1 MQQLHQQLGYPRT
14 PLLHAFLAERL
25 CDGVAVVAWLAL
37 LVPGQ
42 LRQHIGPWNPATLG
56 IGGSLALLLALALF
70 RWLWTSRSHWRQ
82 HLPSAHLARAC
93 LPASGVSLGIW
104 GVEAMILL
112 LLVQA
117 ISPAATLS
125 PGQAI
130 SIYLL
135 SGTAGMAS
143 LLPGGVG
150 INEAATTVLL
160 QQAGIPLYVA
170 LSIAILR
177 RLCSVWLVTSMAAL
191 AKLISGNT

>member
-1 MQQLHQQLGYPRT
+1 
-14 PLLHAFLAERL
+14 
-25 CDGVAVVAWLAL
+25 
-37 LVPGQ
+37 
-42 LRQHIGPWNPATLG
+42 
-56 IGGSLALLLALALF
+56 
-70 RWLWTSRSHWRQ
+70 
-82 HLPSAHLARAC
+82 
-93 LPASGVSLGIW
+93 
-104 GVEAMILL
+104 MILL

-160 QQAGIPLYVA
+160 QQAGIPSL
-170 LSIAILR
+170 
-177 RLCSVWLVTSMAAL
+177 WP
-191 AKLISGNT
+191 